1 MLTSVPAF
9 SVIVAV
15 YNDWVLLD
23 RCLQSLAEGTN
34 APGLEVIVAD
44 DGSTEPAPGMI
55 HRWSACFPLTVVRQ
69 PHEGI
74 AAARNRGIRNSRGSV
89 MLFIDADCIVQSDCL
104 SRLAATIL
112 EHPQHACFQLHIT
125 GDSSGLVGRSEELR
139 LETLQNH
146 LRQPDGRIRYL
157 NTAGFAIRREGVD
170 IERGLFDPDVLR
182 AEDTLLLANL
192 ITDGTLPLFVESA
205 TVRHAISLS
214 LPALLKKDMR
224 SAYLEGET
232 FDRIASMG
240 VKIRTS
246 HRERLGM
253 FAKMWKMS
261 GGRSIGRL
269 AWFVALTRTALAR
282 SVSGVC
288 SCFRLWP
295 SQQGPMRSYL

>member
-1 MLTSVPAF
+1 MSTSAPAL

-23 RCLQSLAEGTN
+23 RCLQALAEETN
-34 APGLEVIVAD
+34 APGFEVIVVD
-44 DGSTEPAPGMI
+44 DGSKEPAPGFI
-55 HRWSACFPLTVVRQ
+55 HRWSASLPLTVVRQ

-89 MLFIDADCIVQSDCL
+89 MLFIDADCIVQPECL

-112 EHPQHACFQLHIT
+112 EHPQHSGFQLHIT

-139 LETLQNH
+139 LETLQSH
-146 LRQPDGRIRYL
+146 LLQPDGCIRYL
-157 NTAGFAIRREGVD
+157 NTSGFAIRREGVD
-170 IERGLFDPDVLR
+170 IERGLFDPAVVR
-182 AEDTLLLANL
+182 AEDTLLLATL
-192 ITDGTLPLFVESA
+192 ITDGKLPLFVDSA
-205 TVRHAISLS
+205 TVKHAIPLS
-214 LPALLKKDMR
+214 LRACLKKDIR
-224 SAYLEGET
+224 SAYLERET
-232 FDRIASMG
+232 FDRIAAMG

-253 FAKMWKMS
+253 LAEMWKMS

-282 SVSGVC
+282 LVSGFC
-288 SCFRLWP
+288 AFSRL
-295 SQQGPMRSYL
+295 GPARSSV